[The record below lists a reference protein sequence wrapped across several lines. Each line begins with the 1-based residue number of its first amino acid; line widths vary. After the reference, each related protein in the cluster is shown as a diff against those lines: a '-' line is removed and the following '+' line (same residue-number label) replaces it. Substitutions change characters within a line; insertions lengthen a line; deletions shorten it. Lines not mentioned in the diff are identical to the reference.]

1 MCNSKICAV
10 KPQFHF
16 FWKKK
21 TRDGGDA
28 LNILKNTSD
37 SKVQL
42 NMIDLWKISSTSYF
56 EGFQTGF
63 TEDVYIYK
71 DIQKFVLIW

>member
-10 KPQFHF
+10 YHMWFCSSIF
-16 FWKKK
+16 FGKK

-28 LNILKNTSD
+28 LNISKNTSD

-42 NMIDLWKISSTSYF
+42 NMIDLWKISSTLYF

-63 TEDVYIYK
+63 TEDVYIKMFKSLY
-71 DIQKFVLIW
+71 